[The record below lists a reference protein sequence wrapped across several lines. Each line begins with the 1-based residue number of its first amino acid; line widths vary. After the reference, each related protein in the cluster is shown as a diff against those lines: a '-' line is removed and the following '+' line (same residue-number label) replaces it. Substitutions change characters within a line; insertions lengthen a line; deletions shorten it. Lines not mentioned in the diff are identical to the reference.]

1 MLSKIYCPIEESI
14 KKTPK
19 ALHLLTSL
27 LTYLLTSFCNQMSI
41 TDMIVKEFVEQID
54 NEKEYSLA
62 EMKKILG
69 EIYKTKSKNASSS
82 DSEIDIEKK
91 TKHTK
96 KEKNDVE
103 NKEKKRE
110 PTAYNNFVKER
121 IKNLKTENPDT
132 KAKDLLIM
140 AAGEWKN
147 LSDEEKQRYKI

>member
-1 MLSKIYCPIEESI
+1 MLSKIDCPIEESI

-41 TDMIVKEFVEQID
+41 TNMIVKEFVEQID

-91 TKHTK
+91 TKRTK

-103 NKEKKRE
+103 KNEKKRK

-147 LSDEEKQRYKI
+147 LSDEEKQRYNM